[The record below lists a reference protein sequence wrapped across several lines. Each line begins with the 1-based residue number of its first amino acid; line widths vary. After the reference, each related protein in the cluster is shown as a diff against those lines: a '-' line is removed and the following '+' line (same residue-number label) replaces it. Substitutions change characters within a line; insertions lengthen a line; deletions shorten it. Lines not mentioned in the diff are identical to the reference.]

1 MADGLTGIRL
11 HSMYW
16 VLGHKL
22 FCLNRLSFHFSC
34 LTICLLKC
42 VAFSPKNK
50 DLCETITWRFAFIM
64 IDILIESTHQP
75 PTDRVYSLGWG
86 AYHPWEQASTSQWYL
101 LVFLIVDSVEEPF
114 KVSISWCQQGAKYL
128 IFVTSITSGAHGEK
142 FIIGAKIE
150 EEKKK
155 GKIVHIY
162 GIFYIWVTF

>member
-1 MADGLTGIRL
+1 
-11 HSMYW
+11 
-16 VLGHKL
+16 
-22 FCLNRLSFHFSC
+22 
-34 LTICLLKC
+34 
-42 VAFSPKNK
+42 
-50 DLCETITWRFAFIM
+50 M

-86 AYHPWEQASTSQWYL
+86 AYHPWEQAPQWYL
-101 LVFLIVDSVEEPF
+101 LVFLLLDSVEEPF

-162 GIFYIWVTF
+162 GIFLPMGYILMQF